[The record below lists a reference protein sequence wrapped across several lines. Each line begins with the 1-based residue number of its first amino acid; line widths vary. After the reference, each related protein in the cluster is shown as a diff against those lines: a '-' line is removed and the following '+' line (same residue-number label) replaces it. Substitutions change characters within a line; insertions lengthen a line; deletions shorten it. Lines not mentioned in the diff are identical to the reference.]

1 MHKILAAAAALGL
14 FALPLQTSAQTTNQP
29 AANKDAANP
38 AASTK
43 NTTTANTTK
52 KASTNKHTLKRKTQ
66 ASKTKRLAKHGRKP
80 HYAKAMRLPCVS
92 RASLLRFYRHQ
103 EQAASSPSP
112 GQLRVCT

>member
-14 FALPLQTSAQTTNQP
+14 LALPLQTSAQTTNQP
-29 AANKDAANP
+29 AANKDAANSG
-38 AASTK
+38 ASTK

-80 HYAKAMRLPCVS
+80 HYAKATHGKRM
-92 RASLLRFYRHQ
+92 AHAYRGR
-103 EQAASSPSP
+103 PSY
-112 GQLRVCT
+112 GFTGTKSKRHHRHHLAN

>member
-52 KASTNKHTLKRKTQ
+52 KAS
-66 ASKTKRLAKHGRKP
+66 KTKRLAKHGHKP
-80 HYAKAMRLPCVS
+80 HYAKATHGKRM
-92 RASLLRFYRHQ
+92 AHAYRGR
-103 EQAASSPSP
+103 PSY
-112 GQLRVCT
+112 GFTGTKSKRHHRHHLAN